1 MAYCTQ
7 EDLLKMIPPEEL
19 AELTAEAGDTPDP
32 QVVEEA
38 ISRGQAEIDAYLGTV
53 YAVPLSQVPP
63 LIKAL
68 AVDLAIFHLY
78 LRRSVAPPVRRQKY
92 EAAVAFLKEVA
103 AGQAVVAGAG
113 GEPPSTDREAPQIRS
128 ANRIFRR
135 DTQGE
140 W

>member
-7 EDLLKMIPPEEL
+7 DDILKMISPEEL
-19 AELTAEAGDTPDP
+19 AELTAEFGDTPDP
-32 QVVEEA
+32 QVVGEA
-38 ISRGQAEIDAYLGTV
+38 ISRGEAEIDAYLGTV
-53 YAVPLSQVPP
+53 YAVPLSPVPP

-78 LRRSVAPPVRRQKY
+78 LRRSIAPPVRRQKY

-113 GEPPSTDREAPQIRS
+113 GEPQSSNRETAELNSGQ
-128 ANRIFRR
+128 RIFHR
-135 DTQGE
+135 DTLKD

>member
-7 EDLLKMIPPEEL
+7 EDILKMIPPEEL

-53 YAVPLSQVPP
+53 YAVPLSPVPP
-63 LIKAL
+63 LVKAL

-78 LRRSVAPPVRRQKY
+78 SRRSVVPPVRQQKY

-103 AGQAVVAGAG
+103 AGQAVVTSNG
-113 GEPPSTDREAPQIRS
+113 GEPPSSKRGAAEVSS
-128 ANRIFRR
+128 ANRVLSRN
-135 DTQGE
+135 TLGE